1 MRRKMLSAAVAA
13 AVSFGAQAEQPF
25 SDFYVFGDSLLDTGN
40 FSYATNDGGVIATEL
55 LAKALGLNIDILA
68 NGGNNYAVGGYQTA
82 DVLDSIVG
90 GVALQDPANTLTT
103 RGGNFN
109 SYLIDNPSASGDALY
124 FLDGGGNDLAGTWS
138 SAPDQEA
145 AIQASARNMAT
156 AVGALSN
163 AGANYIMLANLP
175 DMGRIPLTQ
184 LAALADPNDAVLAS
198 TAAAGYNQALEIF
211 VNQTGANVIPVDFQ
225 GFIDLIIRDADQFG
239 FASGVDAAV
248 TGAAIDQVYTCYDNG
263 LGGSTGPST
272 SCFEHPVYGVD
283 GTAPDPDSLIF
294 NDFLHPT
301 GKTHALAADY
311 MADIIIAPRKVGLL
325 PQMGLSA
332 ARSQFSAVANEMRQ
346 SRWKDVKSGW
356 FISGAS
362 GTSELDGGLSPE
374 DDRYSSTVGL
384 IKSLDDNHFLG
395 VAVTLGQN
403 ELDVDGS
410 SFEANNYGLNILY
423 GYRAGAWFLEGA
435 LGYTNMDYSDL
446 ARDFNIGSQ
455 TYTAK
460 GDTEGYALGLDL
472 LAGYNLLDE
481 SSQFVFGPVLGLQTI
496 HAFVNGYTESGGEI
510 SNYDW
515 GNQSTES
522 MQLRAGFMGSMQLTK
537 TILIDAEMYHTDEQE
552 GGFESI
558 NVTNTNLNF
567 GQYRLP
573 GAYVD
578 EGGFVTA
585 NLGAA
590 MDLGD
595 GKLRLSY
602 NYSGQADGSELVS
615 LTYSAAF

>member
-1 MRRKMLSAAVAA
+1 MKRKILSAAVAA
-13 AVSFGAQAEQPF
+13 VVSFGAQAEQPF

-40 FSYATNDGGVIATEL
+40 LSYATNDGGVIATEL
-55 LAKALGLNIDILA
+55 LAKALGLDIDTLA

-90 GVALQDPANTLTT
+90 GVALQDDANTVTVS
-103 RGGNFN
+103 GGSNFN
-109 SYLIDNPSASGDALY
+109 SYLIDNPSASGNALY
-124 FLDGGGNDLAGTWS
+124 LLDGGGNDLRGTWS
-138 SAPDQEA
+138 SAPDQAA
-145 AIQASARNMAT
+145 AIQASAQNMAT
-156 AVGALSN
+156 AVGALSA

-184 LAALADPNDAVLAS
+184 LAALADPNQATGAS

-211 VNQTGANVIPVDFQ
+211 VNQTSANVIPVDFQ

-248 TGAAIDQVYTCYDNG
+248 TVAPIDQVYTCYDNG
-263 LGGSTGPST
+263 EAGTGASST
-272 SCFEHPVYGVD
+272 CFEHPVYGVD

-325 PQMGLSA
+325 PLMGLSA
-332 ARSQFSAVANEMRQ
+332 ARSQFSAVTNEMRQ

-362 GTSELDGGLSPE
+362 GANELDGGLSPD

-384 IKSLDDNHFLG
+384 IKGLDDNHFLG
-395 VAVTLGQN
+395 IAVTLGQN

-423 GYRAGAWFLEGA
+423 GYREGAWFLEGA
-435 LGYTNMDYSDL
+435 LGYTNMDYADL

-455 TYTAK
+455 SYTAK
-460 GDTEGYALGLDL
+460 GDTEGHAVGLDL

-481 SSQFVFGPVLGLQTI
+481 SSQFVFGPVLGLQAI
-496 HAFVNGYTESGGEI
+496 HASVNGYTESGGEI
-510 SNYDW
+510 SNYKW

-522 MQLRAGFMGSMQLTK
+522 MQLRAGFMGSMQLTE
-537 TILIDAEMYHTDEQE
+537 TIAFNAEMYHTDEQE

-567 GQYRLP
+567 GQYNLP

-578 EGGFVTA
+578 EGGFATA
-585 NLGAA
+585 NLGAV
-590 MDLGD
+590 MELGN
-595 GKLRLSY
+595 GKLGLNY
-602 NYSGQADGSELVS
+602 NYSGQGDGSELVS